1 MLLDRLIREEHI
13 LTNVTSALLTN
24 VTSAPIGGQTIG
36 LPVSLDAGVT
46 LEGRGANAWVEEKHI
61 VKNQRI
67 CLLAMCGIHLG
78 PLTYL
83 SGSLVGP
90 YLQAGTSERRFG
102 H

>member
-1 MLLDRLIREEHI
+1 MLLDRLIGEGHI
-13 LTNVTSALLTN
+13 CTNVTST
-24 VTSAPIGGQTIG
+24 TFRIGGQTIG
-36 LPVSLDAGVT
+36 LPVSMDAGVT
-46 LEGRGANAWVEEKHI
+46 PEGGGANAQVEEKHV

-90 YLQAGTSERRFG
+90 YLQASTAERRFR